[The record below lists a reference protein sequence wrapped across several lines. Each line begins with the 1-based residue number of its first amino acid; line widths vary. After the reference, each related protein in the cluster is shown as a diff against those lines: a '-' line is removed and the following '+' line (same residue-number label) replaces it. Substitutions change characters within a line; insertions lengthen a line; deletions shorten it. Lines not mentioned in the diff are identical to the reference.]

1 MIEID
6 GKGRTDMELGKEFI
20 RLKNFYRDNKFDE
33 ILNHE
38 FGIYFLKMRSVS
50 RKVLLEDLSERAK
63 IVLPTISGRGD
74 KLFEFLFCKNISINI
89 LDEFIKNVFEQERKI
104 RIINEDYL
112 YSQLYKLRVFDWGGF
127 YQNAVEQAIVN
138 NYIKKIQNYDEL
150 CNKIEDDINPRL
162 KGYILCS
169 WYNHWTSILIEDMF
183 KDHPDIL
190 PAVGLI
196 KKVDFFWKNFPFD
209 LKVTY
214 FPDEFMKLK
223 RKEKGL
229 RPEIVELKTY
239 AKNNDIYF
247 DKQASKNEIFSELYT
262 RIAEDTSQKSRNFF
276 NKFVGIRKKIIQ
288 ETIHNPISLTK
299 WFYENQG
306 VRRFDAANRFFIV
319 LIDINN
325 LEESWKLKRNK
336 NLLKEHID
344 NYLNNNKSINFNDL
358 KLEFLWDERIYT
370 TYATTLFVI
379 KE

>member
-1 MIEID
+1 
-6 GKGRTDMELGKEFI
+6 MELSKEFVK
-20 RLKNFYRDNKFDE
+20 LKNLYRDNKFEEVLTSE
-33 ILNHE
+33 I
-38 FGIYFLKMRSVS
+38 GIYFLKMRSVS
-50 RKVLLEDLSERAK
+50 RKILLENLAENANIDLPK
-63 IVLPTISGRGD
+63 ISGRGD
-74 KLFEFLFCKNISINI
+74 KLFEFLFCKNIPINI
-89 LDEFIKNVFEQERKI
+89 IDEFIKDVYKQERTI
-104 RIINEDYL
+104 RISNEDFL

-127 YQNAVEQAIVN
+127 YQNAVEQTIVN
-138 NYIKKIQNYDEL
+138 NYIKKVLNYDEL

-183 KDHPDIL
+183 KDHPNIL

-229 RPEIVELKTY
+229 RPELTELKAY
-239 AKNNDIYF
+239 ARDNDIYYNREES
-247 DKQASKNEIFSELYT
+247 DKEIFSELYT
-262 RIAEDTSQKSRNFF
+262 KIAEDTSQNSQTFF
-276 NKFVGIRKKIIQ
+276 NEFVGIRKKIIK
-288 ETIHNPISLTK
+288 ETINNPLSLTT

-306 VRRFDAANRFFIV
+306 VRRFDAANRFFVV

-336 NLLKEHID
+336 NLLKGHID
-344 NYLNNNKSINFNDL
+344 HYLNNNESLDFNDL
-358 KLEFLWDERIYT
+358 KLKFSWDDKIYT
-370 TYATTLFVI
+370 TYATTLFII